1 VFCHLRRE
9 AAECSKTMD
18 YCGGMTTSLSFRRS
32 AASILSALCL
42 VVGIVLI
49 PSGADAQ
56 QSSSPSCSGLGY
68 TVARADEVL
77 VAFDLATGA
86 ATGTQVPTG
95 SDPQGIA
102 VSADGSTVVV
112 AAYGDDQVDFYDAS
126 TLALVTSVSL
136 VAPIA
141 IAINPV
147 SGFIYVSQDWVN
159 QISILDPTSHTVT
172 GVIAT
177 SGTVNAMTFTPDGSN
192 LLAVESLSSAI
203 EIFDQTGTQ
212 IGSPIALGANPN
224 AVVVT
229 PDGTTAYVSA
239 TSQNKIIE
247 INLTTLA
254 QTNHSVMGMPLGIA
268 VSSDGEHLWV
278 PLLGGGQ
285 VQVFSLPTFT
295 VETTIPVVG
304 GPSLVMFAPGNDIA
318 YVTAQVA
325 STLTGI
331 STVDRSVVSTE
342 TIEGVVF
349 PMALCP
355 FAKPVPETTTTVAL
369 DPVAP
374 AFTG

>member
-1 VFCHLRRE
+1 MNHYG
-9 AAECSKTMD
+9 A
-18 YCGGMTTSLSFRRS
+18 MTNSLLLRRS
-32 AASILSALCL
+32 AASILSVLCL
-42 VVGIVLI
+42 LAGMVLM
-49 PSGADAQ
+49 PSGAHAQ
-56 QSSSPSCSGLGY
+56 QSSSPSCAGLGY

-86 ATGTQVPTG
+86 TTGTQVPTG
-95 SDPQGIA
+95 SGPQGIA

-112 AAYGDDQVDFYDAS
+112 AAYGDDQVEFYDAA
-126 TLALVTSVSL
+126 TLALVTSVPL
-136 VAPIA
+136 DAPDA

-147 SGFIYVSQDWVN
+147 SGFIYVSQEVVN
-159 QISILDPTSHTVT
+159 QISIIDPTSRTVT
-172 GVIAT
+172 GVFAT
-177 SGTVNAMTFTPDGSN
+177 GGEVTSMAFTPDGTT
-192 LLAVESLSSAI
+192 LLAVETLSSAI

-212 IGSPIALGANPN
+212 IGSPIALGANPY

-239 TSQNKIIE
+239 TFQNKIIE

-254 QTNHSVMGMPLGIA
+254 QANHSGMDKPLGIA

-285 VQVFSLPTFT
+285 VQVFSLPAFT
-295 VETTIPVVG
+295 LETTIPVAG
-304 GPSLVMFAPGNDIA
+304 GPSLVMFAPGIDIA
-318 YVTAQVA
+318 YVTAQLA

-342 TIEGVVF
+342 TIEGGEF
-349 PMALCP
+349 AMALCP
-355 FAKPVPETTTTVAL
+355 FATPEPITTTTVAV

>member
-1 VFCHLRRE
+1 MFCHPRRE

-18 YCGGMTTSLSFRRS
+18 YCGSMTTSLSFRRS

-86 ATGTQVPTG
+86 TTGTQVSTG
-95 SDPQGIA
+95 LDPSG
-102 VSADGSTVVV
+102 VSVTADGSVVVV
-112 AAYGDDQVDFYDAS
+112 AASADDLVEFYDAA
-126 TLALVTSVSL
+126 TLELVDSTSVI
-136 VAPIA
+136 APMFVG
-141 IAINPV
+141 INSF
-147 SGFIYVSQDWVN
+147 SGLIYVSQDGLN
-159 QISILDPTSHTVT
+159 QISVIDPTSHD
-172 GVIAT
+172 VIDVIST

-192 LLAVESLSSAI
+192 LLAVETLSSAI

-239 TSQNKIIE
+239 TFQNKIIE
-247 INLTTLA
+247 INLTTLT
-254 QTNHSVMGMPLGIA
+254 QTNHSAGSLPLGSA
-268 VSSDGEHLWV
+268 VSPDGGHLWV
-278 PLLGGGQ
+278 PLMGAGQ
-285 VQVFSLPTFT
+285 VQVFALPAFT
-295 VETTIPVVG
+295 LETTIPVAG
-304 GPSLVMFAPGNDIA
+304 GPSLVMFAPGIDIA
-318 YVTAQVA
+318 YVTAQLA

-342 TIEGVVF
+342 TIEGGVF
-349 PMALCP
+349 AMALCP
-355 FAKPVPETTTTVAL
+355 FATPEPITTTTVAV
-369 DPVAP
+369 DPIAP
-374 AFTG
+374 TFTG